1 MACGVLTYDAFE
13 CQLCGICCR
22 KQKVV
27 LLTLDDI
34 YRLSDKLGLK
44 PGAFYKKYCLRSG
57 RFNSDSIPR
66 IYLKTE
72 GGCPFLKDNM
82 CSVHDAKP
90 IVCAE
95 NPFYYVESSLAAY
108 RVFGI
113 IQDECCISRMPYDTV
128 TKGDVER
135 LIDMEILV
143 KATDDYMACYGK
155 FDERTAAEHREQ
167 SMADLKNK
175 SIRAE
180 VNTTLLDQAIRREDM
195 CRNDPY
201 YKGAMGMYLSGFYRK
216 YLDTV
221 EQAKKDHKYVISL
234 QPSALG
240 VVDGLITLVLFNEDY
255 KAVKKALNSHMDADI
270 HTKLSFDDEM
280 EYLILTIPVGDGVTL
295 FYYHTDPENKNLI
308 KRTPGKL
315 LIDFREEKGGH
326 FVYRGNDTDAW
337 LTEPSR

>member
-1 MACGVLTYDAFE
+1 
-13 CQLCGICCR
+13 
-22 KQKVV
+22 V

-34 YRLSDKLGLK
+34 FRLSEKLGLK

-57 RFNSDSIPR
+57 RFNSDAIPR

-72 GGCPFLKDNM
+72 GGCPFLKDGM

-90 IVCAE
+90 VVCAE

-113 IQDECCISRMPYDTV
+113 IQDECCISLMPYDTV

-143 KATDDYMACYGK
+143 KATDDYMVRYGK
-155 FDERTAAEHREQ
+155 FDEKTAAEYREQ
-167 SMADLKNK
+167 SLSDLKNK

-180 VNTTLLDQAIRREDM
+180 TYTTLLDQAIRREDM

-216 YLDTV
+216 YFDMV
-221 EQAKKDHKYVISL
+221 KQAKKDHKNVLSF

-240 VVDGLITLVLFNEDY
+240 VIDGVITLVLFNEDY
-255 KAVKKALNSHMDADI
+255 KAVKNALNGHKDADI
-270 HTKLSFDDEM
+270 HIKLTFDNEM
-280 EYLILTIPVGDGVTL
+280 EYLLVTIPDGDRVVL
-295 FYYHTDPENKNLI
+295 FYYHTDRENKNLI

-326 FVYRGNDTDAW
+326 FVFRGNDADAW
-337 LTEPSR
+337 LTEPSQ